1 MSLAVSRVI
10 DKNESPRPA
19 QSIDHAIDPRTV
31 RAVASD
37 DRGGGY
43 RLLPRAIGNS
53 PRIPDH
59 LRSLESRTGGH
70 VLGIASRSA
79 TTGMVVLRD
88 LDFDLELFD
97 GWRYQ
102 TED

>member
-1 MSLAVSRVI
+1 
-10 DKNESPRPA
+10 
-19 QSIDHAIDPRTV
+19 
-31 RAVASD
+31 
-37 DRGGGY
+37 
-43 RLLPRAIGNS
+43 
-53 PRIPDH
+53 
-59 LRSLESRTGGH
+59 LESRTGGH